1 MPIEKFVSRARR
13 STATLHPVIH
23 EVIRIA
29 AILIGAVIVAAGLE
43 FFLVPN
49 GFIDGGVTGISIMV
63 ADALNIPLGIAI
75 GALNIPFVAL
85 AWRFSGFKVAYRT
98 AIGIL
103 ALSVAAVLMHHQPA
117 WADDKVIAM
126 VFGGALIG
134 SGVGLALRFGGALD
148 GVEAL
153 AHLVSKRSNID
164 VEKFILGVNVLVF
177 LAAAFVYS
185 WEAAAYSFIMFYF
198 FASTMIKRVMEGG
211 YESKSAQIVSRNH
224 LAVGEAIHEAIG
236 RKVIYMDAHNDDM
249 DDDLKIVMAYF
260 TRMEEA
266 ELMDAVEKAD
276 PDAVIVISDVANVR
290 GGSLSRSH

>member
-1 MPIEKFVSRARR
+1 MPVDKFVARARR
-13 STATLHPVIH
+13 AGSTLPPAAH
-23 EVIRIA
+23 EVIRVS
-29 AILIGAVIVAAGLE
+29 AILVGAVIVAVGLE

-75 GALNIPFVAL
+75 ASLNIPFVAI
-85 AWRFSGFKVAYRT
+85 AWRFSGFKVACRT
-98 AIGIL
+98 AIGIA

-117 WADDKVIAM
+117 WTDEPLIAM

-148 GVEAL
+148 GLEAL
-153 AHLVSKRSNID
+153 AHLVSKRTNID
-164 VEKFILGVNVLVF
+164 VEKFILGVNVLIF

-185 WEAAAYSFIMFYF
+185 WEAAMYSFIMFYF
-198 FASTMIKRVMEGG
+198 FASTMIKRMMEGG

-249 DDDLKIVMAYF
+249 EDDMKIVMAYF

-276 PDAVIVISDVANVR
+276 PTAVIVISDVANVR
-290 GGSLSRSH
+290 GGSLSRKH

>member
-1 MPIEKFVSRARR
+1 MPVDKFVARARR
-13 STATLHPVIH
+13 AGATLHPAAH
-23 EVIRIA
+23 EVIRVA
-29 AILIGAVIVAAGLE
+29 AILVGAVIVAVGLE

-49 GFIDGGVTGISIMV
+49 GLIDGGVTGISIMV
-63 ADALNIPLGIAI
+63 ADALNIPLGIAL
-75 GALNIPFVAL
+75 ASLNIPFVAI

-98 AIGIL
+98 AIGIA
-103 ALSVAAVLMHHQPA
+103 ALSVAAIFMHHQPA
-117 WADDKVIAM
+117 WTDEPLIAM

-148 GVEAL
+148 GLEAL
-153 AHLVSKRSNID
+153 AHLVSKRTNID
-164 VEKFILGVNVLVF
+164 VEKFILGVNVLIF

-185 WEAAAYSFIMFYF
+185 WEAAMYSFIMFYF

-249 DDDLKIVMAYF
+249 EDDLTIAMAYF

-276 PDAVIVISDVANVR
+276 PTAVVVISDVANVR
-290 GGSLSRSH
+290 GGSLSRKH

>member
-1 MPIEKFVSRARR
+1 MPIDKFVARARR
-13 STATLHPVIH
+13 TGATLHPAAH
-23 EVIRIA
+23 EVIRVA
-29 AILIGAVIVAAGLE
+29 AILVGAVIVAVGLE

-75 GALNIPFVAL
+75 ASLNIPFVAI

-98 AIGIL
+98 AIGIA
-103 ALSVAAVLMHHQPA
+103 ALSAAAVLMHHQPA
-117 WADDKVIAM
+117 WTDEPLIAM

-148 GVEAL
+148 GLEAL
-153 AHLVSKRSNID
+153 AHLVSKRTNID
-164 VEKFILGVNVLVF
+164 VEKFILGVNVLIF

-185 WEAAAYSFIMFYF
+185 WEAAMYSFIMFYF

-249 DDDLKIVMAYF
+249 EDDLKIVMAYF

-276 PDAVIVISDVANVR
+276 PAAVVVISDVANVR
-290 GGSLSRSH
+290 GGSLSRKH